1 VSSLETVA
9 LVLVA
14 AWLALISVLV
24 LLLVRQVG
32 LITVRLD
39 RARSAGAP
47 VADGLAVGE
56 HLPPEVTDRL
66 PDTVAQTRGY
76 LLVLGA
82 VCQPCRQ
89 LLDDLRDARFDAP
102 VHAVVSGST
111 EHADAVME
119 LVPDTMQA
127 VTEPAATAIVH
138 ALEIESTPFVFEV
151 KEGQITAKA
160 MVRGAEHLLAF
171 IDDGAAKGTDRGRAV
186 RKEVKLHV

>member
-1 VSSLETVA
+1 MSSLETVA
-9 LVLVA
+9 LVLVT
-14 AWLALISVLV
+14 AWLALISLLV

-47 VADGLAVGE
+47 VADGLAVGDR
-56 HLPPEVTDRL
+56 LPSEVTDRL
-66 PDTVAQTRGY
+66 AGTLADTRAY

-102 VHAVVSGST
+102 VHAVVSGSA
-111 EHADAVME
+111 EHAEAVLE
-119 LVPDTMQA
+119 LVPETMQP
-127 VTEPAATAIVH
+127 VREPAATAIVR

-151 KEGQITAKA
+151 RDGQVTAKA
-160 MVRGAEHLLAF
+160 MVRGAEHFLAF
-171 IDDGAAKGTDRGRAV
+171 IDEGAAKATERGRPV